1 MGVPPRPLDNLMM
14 QGVLAERP
22 RPLTPS
28 FHPVTSLP
36 PFLLPPA
43 GLQFLLVPP
52 HTWHTEAA
60 LLSSPLLCSSVPAPL
75 HLCSCRSAGVSV
87 RLGWPRICLRFGAQP
102 PQAALHTQTSL
113 FRACSLP
120 PPLSHGYISL
130 SFQQLSSFSLDV
142 IAGRYMGSPHVCE
155 PFSDLPRPPF
165 LYKTLSE

>member
-1 MGVPPRPLDNLMM
+1 MGVPPRPLDSLMM

-22 RPLTPS
+22 HPLTPS

-36 PFLLPPA
+36 PFLLQ
-43 GLQFLLVPP
+43 GSNFSLFLRT
-52 HTWHTEAA
+52 HGTQK

-130 SFQQLSSFSLDV
+130 SFQRLSSFSLDV

-155 PFSDLPRPPF
+155 PFSDLSRPPF
-165 LYKTLSE
+165 LYKMLSE